1 MKKSND
7 LKILP
12 SKVILSDGNIVLLD
26 ELKES
31 KKIEIQSRICENVS
45 KQISNYYSS
54 RREEWENFISVMM

>member
-26 ELKES
+26 ELKKN